1 MISPSHGDAP
11 VSNLPAPVRDDQEVP
26 VSARALAMARKHP
39 DFRGTVTRGGATF
52 AVFSKRPTD
61 AIIKGMKDA
70 I

>member
-1 MISPSHGDAP
+1 M
-11 VSNLPAPVRDDQEVP
+11 
-26 VSARALAMARKHP
+26 SARALAMARKHP